1 MTLEELRKKLDE
13 IDDKLLDLYNE
24 RLEIVHK
31 VGEVKN
37 KTNAPI
43 YRPEREKEIL
53 DRLKKRNK
61 EKGGLLSDEAIEALF
76 LELIAVS
83 RSYERAEIVAFL
95 GPEASYTHQAAE
107 ARFGALGNYMPI
119 ASIKG
124 VFREVANGVAK
135 FGVVPI
141 ENSFNG
147 MVNDTISCLSD
158 YDLKIV
164 AEVVLD
170 IQHVLASTQDDIKK
184 IKRIYSKD
192 IAFGQ
197 CSEFLEDLGLDG
209 VEQIAVEST
218 AKAAKMAKE
227 DAEGAAICSDI
238 AAKLYKVPVLFKS
251 IENKGENKTRFLIVS
266 DFENAP
272 SGQDKTTI
280 LAKLPNRPGALVDF
294 LLDFKEHNIDL
305 TKIKSHIVG
314 GVSIFFLEFKGHKN
328 DKDIQAIF
336 NKHKDS
342 IKFLGSYV
350 KEADDI

>member
-1 MTLEELRKKLDE
+1 
-13 IDDKLLDLYNE
+13 
-24 RLEIVHK
+24 
-31 VGEVKN
+31 
-37 KTNAPI
+37 
-43 YRPEREKEIL
+43 
-53 DRLKKRNK
+53 
-61 EKGGLLSDEAIEALF
+61 
-76 LELIAVS
+76 
-83 RSYERAEIVAFL
+83 
-95 GPEASYTHQAAE
+95 
-107 ARFGALGNYMPI
+107 
-119 ASIKG
+119 
-124 VFREVANGVAK
+124 
-135 FGVVPI
+135 VPI

-147 MVNDTISCLSD
+147 MVSDTISCLSE

-170 IQHVLASTQDDIKK
+170 IQHVLASQQEDIKK

-218 AKAAKMAKE
+218 AKAAKLAKE
-227 DAEGAAICSDI
+227 DPESAAICSDI
-238 AAKLYKVPVLFKS
+238 AAKLYEVPVLFRN
-251 IENKGENKTRFLIVS
+251 IENKGENRTRFLIIS

-272 SGQDKTTI
+272 SGYDKTTI

-314 GVSIFFLEFKGHKN
+314 GVSIFFLEFKGHKE

-336 NKHKDS
+336 QKHKDS